1 MTDAAKH
8 WATQLPAHIEVEP
21 YLVKFAVRWAR
32 IYDADPLDAL
42 QELAVWALEGK
53 GQLLT
58 LKSRI
63 GAQGVGRMTAY
74 GAVGTEW
81 TVSIDK
87 PYKGSHD
94 PLADALASTPAQTDT
109 TIGVVK
115 RALGFWWRSRLITD
129 KQAHVLYLHY
139 VEDAPLSQIG
149 PRYGLSESAAK
160 MHHKH
165 ALERLRKEYASGK
178 RDADAG
184 IV

>member
-1 MTDAAKH
+1 MTTAAKH
-8 WATQLPAHIEVEP
+8 WATRLPEHVAVEP
-21 YLVKFAVRWAR
+21 YLVRFAIRWAR

-42 QELAVWALEGK
+42 QELALWALEGR

-74 GAVGTEW
+74 GNAGSDW
-81 TVSIDK
+81 TVSLDK
-87 PYKGSHD
+87 SYGDSQD
-94 PLADALASTPAQTDT
+94 PLADALASTPAQTDR

-115 RALGFWWRSRLITD
+115 RALGFWWRSRIITD

-139 VEDAPLSQIG
+139 VEDAPLNQIG
-149 PRYGLSESAAK
+149 PRYGLSASAAR

-165 ALERLRKEYASGK
+165 ALERLRKEYGASG
-178 RDADAG
+178 
-184 IV
+184 

>member
-1 MTDAAKH
+1 MTTAAKH
-8 WATQLPAHIEVEP
+8 WATQLPAHIAVEP
-21 YLVKFAVRWAR
+21 YLVRFALQWAR

-74 GAVGTEW
+74 GAVGSDW
-81 TVSIDK
+81 TVSIDEA
-87 PYKGSHD
+87 YKGSQD
-94 PLADALASTPAQTDT
+94 PLADVLALTPTQTDR

-115 RALGFWWRSRLITD
+115 RALGYWWHAGVLTS

-139 VEDAPLSQIG
+139 VENAPLNQIG

-165 ALERLRKEYASGK
+165 ALERIRQAVGASG
-178 RDADAG
+178 
-184 IV
+184 